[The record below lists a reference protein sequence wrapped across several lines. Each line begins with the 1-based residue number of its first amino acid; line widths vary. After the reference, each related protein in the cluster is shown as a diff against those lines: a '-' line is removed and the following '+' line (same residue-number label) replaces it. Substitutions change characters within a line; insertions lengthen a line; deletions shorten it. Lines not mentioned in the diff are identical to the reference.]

1 MSIVSMYVNC
11 VRSSNLLN
19 IERLLLI
26 AERYVV
32 TVEEL
37 YTAPRTIQAHGAS
50 FQGPQITLNIASDSP
65 KMEFEIQASLNRV
78 TPDGDVINCAIG
90 SFSSVVGTSVY
101 ISNSLLGS
109 LFKSTIPHSVQVPSG
124 VW

>member
-1 MSIVSMYVNC
+1 MST

-65 KMEFEIQASLNRV
+65 KMEFEIQASLNLITLSGGV
-78 TPDGDVINCAIG
+78 LNCAIG
-90 SFSSVVGTSVY
+90 SLSFVVGT
-101 ISNSLLGS
+101 
-109 LFKSTIPHSVQVPSG
+109 
-124 VW
+124 